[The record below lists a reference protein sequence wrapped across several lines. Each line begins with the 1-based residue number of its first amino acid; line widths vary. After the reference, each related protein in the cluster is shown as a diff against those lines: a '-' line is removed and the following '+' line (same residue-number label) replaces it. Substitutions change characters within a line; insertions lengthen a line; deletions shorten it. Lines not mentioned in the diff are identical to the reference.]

1 VSPQLAVGRAIR
13 RHRRAADITQ
23 SELAARV
30 GVDVQTVCQWERGN
44 RRIAFL
50 AVCAVAQVLGVPIAE
65 FVPPSLSSQP

>member
-13 RHRRAADITQ
+13 RHRRAADLTQ
-23 SELAARV
+23 SELAERV

-50 AVCAVAQVLGVPIAE
+50 AVCAVAQVLGVPVAE